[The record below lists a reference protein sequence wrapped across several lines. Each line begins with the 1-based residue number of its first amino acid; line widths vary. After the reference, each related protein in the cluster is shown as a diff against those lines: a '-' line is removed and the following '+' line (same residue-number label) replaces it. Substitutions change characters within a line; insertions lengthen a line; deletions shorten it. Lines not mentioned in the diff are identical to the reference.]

1 METVETMDAWEV
13 VEQVKDVDVLQ
24 STWVFKLK
32 CFPDGLINKFKAHFC
47 SREDQQI
54 EGINFF
60 KTYAKRRKCI
70 SENTLRFKK
79 ERQVFEA
86 QEDYLWFIQGPSYIL
101 EVS

>member
-1 METVETMDAWEV
+1 METMDAWEV

-24 STWVFKLK
+24 STWVFK
-32 CFPDGLINKFKAHFC
+32 AHFC
-47 SREDQQI
+47 ARRGQQI
-54 EGINFF
+54 NGINFF